1 MTDRYKRQII
11 LPEIGEVGQKKISN
25 SSVLCIGAGG
35 LGCPALLYLAG
46 AGIGNIGI
54 VDFDV
59 VDETNLQRQVLFT
72 LDQVGQNK
80 AEAAKERLS
89 ALNPDIHIQSY
100 GQELTDENA
109 YDLFKQ
115 YDVIID
121 GTDNFAAKFLINDT
135 AIKTGKP
142 LIYGSIS
149 GFDGQVS
156 VFGVANNPCY
166 RCLYPEAP
174 KGHIPNCAEAGVI
187 GAVVGIVGT
196 TQAME
201 AIKII
206 VNHDGFTPLVGKLW
220 TIDTRTMETQL
231 LRLPKNNN
239 CSVCSKEKEEI
250 NLQYSSPVCGI
261 ISEVTPEQAKE
272 NKDAILVDVRE
283 ISEWDKGYIDGA
295 IHIPLSKL
303 MENYQPDLPL
313 DSDIILYCRVGQ
325 RSLTAAQIL
334 KSQGCLNVSSMAGGY
349 DEWLKLT

>member
-46 AGIGNIGI
+46 AGVGNIGV

-59 VDETNLQRQVLFT
+59 VDETNLQRQILFT
-72 LDQVGQNK
+72 SDQVGQNK

-100 GQELTDENA
+100 GRELTDENA
-109 YDLFKQ
+109 YDLFKK

-121 GTDNFAAKFLINDT
+121 GTDNFAAKFLINDA
-135 AIKTGKP
+135 AIKAEKP
-142 LIYGSIS
+142 LIYGSIA

-166 RCLYPEAP
+166 RCLYPETP

-187 GAVVGIVGT
+187 GAVAGIVGT

-201 AIKII
+201 VIKII
-206 VNHDGFTPLVGKLW
+206 VGHDSFTSLVGKLW
-220 TIDTRTMETQL
+220 TIDTRTMETQS
-231 LRLPKNNN
+231 LRLSKNSN

-250 NLQYSSPVCGI
+250 HLQYSSPVFGI

-272 NKDAILVDVRE
+272 NKEALLVDVRE
-283 ISEWDKGYIDGA
+283 ISEWDRGAIDGA

-303 MENYQPDLPL
+303 MENYNPDLL
-313 DSDIILYCRVGQ
+313 LNGDIILYCHLGK
-325 RSLTAAQIL
+325 RSLKAVQIL
-334 KSQGCLNVSSMAGGY
+334 KSQGYLNVFSMAGGY
-349 DEWLKLT
+349 ERWLTLV